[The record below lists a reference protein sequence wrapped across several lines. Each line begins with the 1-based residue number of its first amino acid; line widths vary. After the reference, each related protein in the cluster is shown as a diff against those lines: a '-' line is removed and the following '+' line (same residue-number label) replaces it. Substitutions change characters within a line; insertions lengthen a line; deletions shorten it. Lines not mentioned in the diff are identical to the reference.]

1 MSSLASFPSS
11 LGMYLDSQN
20 RSATQGQRQ
29 ASVLNF
35 PSKPVA
41 FSELVAALTYAVD
54 LGSSEH
60 SGHTLRTCILGM
72 NIGRR
77 LFLPV
82 EFMSELYYALL
93 LKDVGTTSNTVQICE
108 LMGMEESLCRL
119 ALRVFDWTGL
129 SRSQV
134 RFVFKHAFLTEHGPK
149 RWKRVLGLLRNR
161 KLVWR
166 AARQRAVT
174 SELIARK
181 FGRSDATIDGIRCV
195 DEHWDGSG
203 GPGGLKRDEIPLIA
217 QICSIAQSLESLDT
231 ILGRDRAVRTIEQR
245 SGKWFDPGIVAA
257 AITMHES
264 GSLWSGVEDD
274 NLMRE
279 VLSRDPAPEGVPC
292 DYEAFENI
300 CSAFADMIDAKSHYT
315 FMHSQNV
322 AVLTEAIAREMDLS
336 EEQITELR
344 RAALLHDIGM
354 LGIPNSIMDKEG
366 PLTEQQWDAVRQHPG
381 HSHELLRRVRGFHDV
396 ARIARDH
403 HERLDGSGYPQGLHA
418 EEIDLPTRILS
429 VADVYDAICSPRAY
443 RPNLEPDSMLQIM
456 DRLTPHQLDMDCV
469 NALKRILAH
478 AQEEYATP

>member
-1 MSSLASFPSS
+1 MGSVASFPSS

-20 RSATQGQRQ
+20 RSSNQGQRQ

-35 PSKPVA
+35 PTRPVA

-72 NIGRR
+72 NLGRR
-77 LFLPV
+77 LFLPR

-108 LMGMEESLCRL
+108 LMGMEERLCRL
-119 ALRVFDWTGL
+119 ALRMFDWTSL
-129 SRSQV
+129 TFPQI
-134 RFVFKHAFLTEHGPK
+134 RFVLKHAFLAE
-149 RWKRVLGLLRNR
+149 RWPSRLKHAFGLLRNR

-181 FGRSDATIDGIRCV
+181 FGRSDTTIDGIRCV

-203 GPGGLKRDEIPLIA
+203 GPAGLERDEIPLIA

-231 ILGRDRAVRTIEQR
+231 ILGRDHAVRVVESR
-245 SGKWFDPGIVAA
+245 SRTWFDPGLVAA
-257 AITMHES
+257 AITMHE
-264 GSLWSGVEDD
+264 GGTLWSGVDES
-274 NLMRE
+274 NLMHE
-279 VLSRDPAPEGVPC
+279 VISRDPAPEGVPC

-322 AVLTEAIAREMDLS
+322 AVLTEAIAREMEMD

-354 LGIPNSIMDKEG
+354 LGISNSIMDKEG
-366 PLTEQQWDAVRQHPG
+366 PLTEQQWDAVRQHPN
-381 HSHELLRRVRGFHDV
+381 HTHELLRKVRGFDSV

-403 HERLDGSGYPQGLHA
+403 HERLDGSGYPQGLDA
-418 EEIDLPTRILS
+418 EQIDLPTRILS

-443 RPNLEPDSMLQIM
+443 RDNLEGDTVLQIM
-456 DRLTPHQLDMDCV
+456 DRLTPQQLDLDCV
-469 NALKRILAH
+469 NALKRILFQ
-478 AQEEYATP
+478 AQQECVTP